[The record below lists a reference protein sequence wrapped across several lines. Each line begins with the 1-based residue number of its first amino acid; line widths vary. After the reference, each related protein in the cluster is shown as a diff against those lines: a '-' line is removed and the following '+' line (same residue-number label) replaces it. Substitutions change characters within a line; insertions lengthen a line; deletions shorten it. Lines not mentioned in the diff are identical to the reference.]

1 MRAPL
6 FIVLHNDITELPLK
20 GYITLS
26 ADNTTLAETAD
37 LYEERERNTNRD
49 LMLINEWLIKNGLIF
64 NLNKCNYIVMGRLS
78 KDLNLNIKVG
88 ENFPQKSGHNENIRS
103 YIGSRAPI
111 WFTYQRNRENY

>member
-49 LMLINEWLIKNGLIF
+49 LKELKNLF
-64 NLNKCNYIVMGRLS
+64 DQLKFKQL
-78 KDLNLNIKVG
+78 LL
-88 ENFPQKSGHNENIRS
+88 F
-103 YIGSRAPI
+103 
-111 WFTYQRNRENY
+111 